1 MNIYIFGDESFK
13 KQISKILE
21 KSGIKYRLGELG
33 TITEVDTVGFLK
45 DAILRNPKD
54 IYLIDHAKIIVKNF
68 LSTKI
73 KFLNPQDGIEKTFL
87 EDHGIGDLS
96 VDDVKD
102 ISKHI
107 LKKLDALEK
116 ENGVC
121 DIDTSSVSS
130 DLELEEDDYKVEEPK
145 IAQTYVEEPKI
156 VQTQNK
162 IYKEEISFE
171 EDNIGDV
178 MGQLT
183 QLDDISESDILDA
196 LSNIDGIKVS
206 SQGDSV
212 KVSSSNSQPTV
223 KSNSV
228 EVNASDL
235 NDIAALLEQLKNNK
249 TLEISIKIKN

>member
-1 MNIYIFGDESFK
+1 MVKISRRFFLNIYIFGDESFK

-45 DAILRNPKD
+45 DAILSNPKD

-73 KFLNPQDGIEKTFL
+73 KFLNPKDGIEKTFL

-107 LKKLDALEK
+107 LKKLEALEK

-121 DIDTSSVSS
+121 DIDTSIVSS
-130 DLELEEDDYKVEEPK
+130 DFELEEDDDKVEEPK
-145 IAQTYVEEPKI
+145 IAQT
-156 VQTQNK
+156 QNEV
-162 IYKEEISFE
+162 YKEEISFE

-183 QLDDISESDILDA
+183 QLDDISEADILDA

-212 KVSSSNSQPTV
+212 KVSSLNSQPTL
-223 KSNSV
+223 KSDSV